1 MAKVLVAYFSATGTT
16 GAAATALAEA
26 ACADLYEIIPEQL
39 YTNDDLNWRN
49 EQSRSSVE
57 MKDLSSRPGIGG
69 EKIQNMDQY
78 DTIFLCFPIWWCCRS
93 VVQNLLTCHWHC
105 RSWWCYRFFGK
116 NPPMFRWHC
125 RSWWCFHSVARTRL
139 MCRWHC
145 RNWSNCRLWWHCR
158 HKCRLNCRNCC
169 WSSGHSGG

>member
-26 ACADLYEIIPEQL
+26 ACADLYEIIPETL

-57 MKDLSSRPGIGG
+57 MKDPSSRPSIGG

-78 DTIFLCFPIWWCCRS
+78 DTIFLCFPIWWYVAPTIINTFLES
-93 VVQNLLTCHWHC
+93 YDLHEKKVILFAT
-105 RSWWCYRFFGK
+105 SGGSKFGK
-116 NPPMFRWHC
+116 
-125 RSWWCFHSVARTRL
+125 TLERL
-139 MCRWHC
+139 ED
-145 RNWSNCRLWWHCR
+145 SAVGAELVEGVL
-158 HKCRLNCRNCC
+158 LN
-169 WSSGHSGG
+169 GYKTKEELTEIAQKFM